1 MSAWCI
7 PSLRVLTSIIV
18 LEKLSLTTLYKVVT
32 SPLLHPPLTLISCTF
47 FMFFTHLPRNLSSL
61 MPRTLFSL
69 VLYLQTLII
78 LANLPRAHL
87 LIGDMLLK
95 FIQSLVQSYEPPYL
109 MEMPKSLEVKGQKT
123 RTGIKGVGG
132 GRQPAEKLQRSSLR
146 GRGPLALVITV

>member
-1 MSAWCI
+1 
-7 PSLRVLTSIIV
+7 
-18 LEKLSLTTLYKVVT
+18 
-32 SPLLHPPLTLISCTF
+32 
-47 FMFFTHLPRNLSSL
+47 

-132 GRQPAEKLQRSSLR
+132 GRQPTETPEIFSERQRTPCTGNHCMIMECVNAE
-146 GRGPLALVITV
+146 